1 MSKIFD
7 RTTAPG
13 ANDDASPLPDI
24 LGSQYTA
31 MCRWAGVE
39 DAYSGSLNFIFSSA
53 AEPKNPKVAAFPTSR
68 TEPRQDTVSNDSP
81 RLVGPLPR
89 PAIPSEEYVA
99 SARPPEQRVSSLRR
113 SCGAAEPKNPKVA
126 AFPTSRTEPRQ
137 DTVSND
143 SPRLVGPLPR
153 PAIPSEEYVASARP
167 PGCTFQYHNRFAF
180 TLTFFFTSHSSH
192 SHSHSLSPSFAS
204 TFAFALTPAF
214 ALAFPL
220 FAKHPPPL

>member
-99 SARPPEQRVSSLRR
+99 SARPP
-113 SCGAAEPKNPKVA
+113 
-126 AFPTSRTEPRQ
+126 
-137 DTVSND
+137 
-143 SPRLVGPLPR
+143 
-153 PAIPSEEYVASARP
+153 
-167 PGCTFQYHNRFAF
+167 GCTFQYHNRFAF

-204 TFAFALTPAF
+204 TFAFALTPYC
-214 ALAFPL
+214 
-220 FAKHPPPL
+220 